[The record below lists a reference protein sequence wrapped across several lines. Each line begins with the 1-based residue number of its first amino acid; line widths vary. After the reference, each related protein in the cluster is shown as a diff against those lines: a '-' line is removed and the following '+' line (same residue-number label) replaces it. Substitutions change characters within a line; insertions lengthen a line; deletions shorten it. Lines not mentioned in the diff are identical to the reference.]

1 MSADRNIESG
11 KVKLYSKSILEC
23 AHGDRDKI
31 LLFDTQLRELVQAYY
46 VNKKMA
52 IAFAEDTD
60 DVSVRYELAAKVFE
74 TIDGDIR
81 PIVVTMAVRGDIP
94 LVSRISEAYTELAEQ
109 ELNAVIVDVVTV
121 VELDDHLRDVIGK
134 KLKNDFGKDAIIREH
149 IDPKIIGGITM
160 SAHGRRVDASIASQL
175 EVAREALTS
184 TSTGGER

>member
-11 KVKLYSKSILEC
+11 KVKLYSQSILEC
-23 AHGDRDKI
+23 AKGDRDKI
-31 LLFDTQLRELVQAYY
+31 IMFDTQLRELVHAYY

-60 DVSVRYELAAKVFE
+60 EESVRIKLATKVFE

-94 LVSRISEAYTELAEQ
+94 LVSRISEAYTELAEK

-121 VELDDHLRDVIGK
+121 VELDDHLRDVIRK
-134 KLKNDFGKDAIIREH
+134 KLKSDFGTDAIIREH

-160 SAHGRRVDASIASQL
+160 SAHGWRVDASIASQL